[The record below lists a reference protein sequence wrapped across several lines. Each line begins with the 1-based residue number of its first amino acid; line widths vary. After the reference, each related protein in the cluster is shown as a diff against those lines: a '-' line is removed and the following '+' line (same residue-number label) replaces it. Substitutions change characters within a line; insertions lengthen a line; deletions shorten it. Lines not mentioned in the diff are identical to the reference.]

1 MKKKLYQLHSII
13 SLVIAIPVI
22 LWAASGFMHPIMTTI
37 RPQVKATSLA
47 TVPIDY
53 SRIKLNPKD
62 ALTINKID
70 SFHDVRLIHIDTNWF
85 YQVQHDLATAPVY
98 LSCVDGKM
106 LANGDELYA
115 RYLARQFLDGQ
126 EKYLNNPVLPTASL
140 PLHDCCESAKKAI
153 FNHKSGSPVQHVE
166 SVKSFDAEY
175 GEVNKILPVYKV
187 SFQRKDGIRIYVET
201 IQDRFVYAVD
211 DKRASFD
218 TIFSIFHTWDWAD
231 SLGNMKLYVMAIL
244 LSLTMMTALFGI
256 YLFFTT
262 KHIKPNG
269 NRRLNPRYNHRWVSI
284 TASLF
289 TLMFS
294 FSGAFHAIEKTE
306 PDSRYDYYNNQMI
319 ETAQLQFAVN
329 HVFNN
334 SATKMSN
341 LSVVKIHDSIYW
353 RFIRQE
359 EPMKKTSGSKPQWS
373 KDKKTTMPV
382 TFYFQDVNGQD
393 FPDGE
398 MKYAQYLA
406 DHFRGTED
414 GQSINTKPITFFEGE
429 YGFVNKR
436 LPVWKIEYS
445 TNDNE
450 RYYVETTTG
459 KLAVRIDD
467 NDLAEG
473 YSFSFLHKHH
483 FMDFAG
489 KPARDFS
496 TMFWA
501 AMQIVMVSVGLYYY
515 FSKRNK

>member
-1 MKKKLYQLHSII
+1 MKKKLYQWHSTI
-13 SLVIAIPVI
+13 SLIIAIPVI
-22 LWAASGFMHPIMTTI
+22 LWAASGFMHPIMTTL
-37 RPQVKATSLA
+37 RPKVKTTSRYA
-47 TVPIDY
+47 VPIDY
-53 SRIKLNPKD
+53 SRIKLNPKE

-70 SFHDVRLIHIDTNWF
+70 SFHDVRLIRIDTNWF
-85 YQVQHDLATAPVY
+85 YQVQPDVAEKPMY
-98 LSCVDGKM
+98 FSCIDGKM
-106 LANGDELYA
+106 LAKGDELYA

-126 EKYLNNPVLPTASL
+126 DKYENVSFLPVANV
-140 PLHDCCESAKKAI
+140 PLHDCCEAATKTV
-153 FNHKSGSPVQHVE
+153 FDETSGSAVIDVE
-166 SVKSFDAEY
+166 KVNAFDAEY

-187 SFQRKDGIRIYVET
+187 SFKREDGIRVYVET

-211 DKRASFD
+211 DKRATFD
-218 TIFSIFHTWDWAD
+218 AIFSFFHTWDWAD
-231 SLGNMKLYVMAIL
+231 SLGNMKLYVMTLL
-244 LSLTMMTALFGI
+244 LSLTMLTALFGI

-269 NRRLNPRYNHRWVSI
+269 NKRIRPRYIHRWVSI
-284 TASLF
+284 TAALF

-319 ETAQLQFAVN
+319 GTAQLQFAMN
-329 HVFNN
+329 QVFNN
-334 SATKMSN
+334 PDIKISN

-353 RFIRQE
+353 RFIKPE
-359 EPMKKTSGSKPQWS
+359 EQQKKTSDNKPQWS
-373 KDKKTTMPV
+373 KDKKTSMPAAL
-382 TFYFQDVNGQD
+382 YFHDVSGQNFPNG
-393 FPDGE
+393 E
-398 MKYAQYLA
+398 SKYAQYLA
-406 DHFRGTED
+406 DHFRDSEE
-414 GQSINTKPITFFEGE
+414 GQSLHTKPITFFEGE

-436 LPVWKIEYS
+436 LPVWKIQYT
-445 TNDNE
+445 TNHNE
-450 RYYVETTTG
+450 RYYVETATG

-501 AMQIVMVSVGLYYY
+501 AMQIVMVSIGLYYY
-515 FSKRNK
+515 FSKRKK